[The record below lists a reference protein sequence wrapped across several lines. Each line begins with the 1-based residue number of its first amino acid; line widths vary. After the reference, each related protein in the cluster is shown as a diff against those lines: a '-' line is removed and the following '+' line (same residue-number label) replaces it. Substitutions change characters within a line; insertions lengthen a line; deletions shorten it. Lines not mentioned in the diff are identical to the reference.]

1 MIAKSPGQFGADT
14 EVYRSMGLD
23 ALVRELAEEGRY
35 TVLDLGPALGANV
48 DFWSG
53 FACKIHFADL
63 HGTLAEAGLEAGGEA
78 AVWDPAL
85 LQRLLPFE
93 PETRFDIILCWD
105 ILNYLT
111 QEQVTSLVARLAE
124 FCKQGTYLFA
134 QFWLSPRIPARPI
147 TFKIVDR
154 EHLRYANRDRET
166 RSWAFFQ
173 PRDINK
179 IMEDFRVAGSFLL
192 RHGIQEYLFVYR
204 GSTPRE

>member
-1 MIAKSPGQFGADT
+1 
-14 EVYRSMGLD
+14 MGLE
-23 ALVRELAEEGRY
+23 ALVRELVEGGRY
-35 TVLDLGPALGANV
+35 TILDLGPALGANV

-63 HGTLAEAGLEAGGEA
+63 YGTLVEAGFEAGGEGPP
-78 AVWDPAL
+78 WDSSIV
-85 LQRLLPFE
+85 QRLLPFD

-111 QEQVTSLVARLAE
+111 QEQVTSLVARLAG
-124 FCKQGTYLFA
+124 FCNQGTYLFA

-154 EHLRYANRDRET
+154 EHLRYGNRDKEL

-179 IMEDFRVAGSFLL
+179 LMEDFRVAGSFLL

-204 GSTPRE
+204 GCSSRE

>member
-1 MIAKSPGQFGADT
+1 
-14 EVYRSMGLD
+14 MGLD
-23 ALVRELAEEGRY
+23 ALVGELAQEARY
-35 TVLDLGPALGANV
+35 TILDLGPALGANV

-63 HGTLAEAGLEAGGEA
+63 YGTLAEAGFDESGEGPP
-78 AVWDPAL
+78 WDSEL

-93 PETRFDIILCWD
+93 PQTRFDIILCWD

-111 QEQVTSLVARLAE
+111 PEQMISFVGRLAA

-154 EHLRYANRDRET
+154 EHLRYANWDKET

-173 PRDINK
+173 PRDINR
-179 IMEDFRVAGSFLL
+179 IMEEFRVAGSFLL
-192 RHGIQEYLFVYR
+192 RHGIQEYLFIYR
-204 GSTPRE
+204 GCPSGG

>member
-1 MIAKSPGQFGADT
+1 MTAKTPGQSGPDT

-23 ALVRELAEEGRY
+23 ALVQELAEERSY
-35 TVLDLGPALGANV
+35 AILDLGPALGANV

-53 FACKIHFADL
+53 FACRIHFADL
-63 HGTLAEAGLEAGGEA
+63 YGSLAEVGFEAGDEA
-78 AVWDPAL
+78 PVWDAAL

-111 QEQVTSLVARLAE
+111 QEQVTSLVAYLAG

-154 EHLRYANRDRET
+154 EHLRYANRDLET

-179 IMEDFRVAGSFLL
+179 IMDNFRVAGSFLL
-192 RHGIQEYLFVYR
+192 RHGIQEYLFLYR
-204 GSTPRE
+204 GCSLRE